1 MCYFFKPNPEIM
13 SDDKSKKVTLDRMQ
27 IDSNDRSEVQ
37 YVAEKFGVSAEE
49 VVAAIKSVGN
59 DREKVYQR
67 LKQAK
72 S

>member
-1 MCYFFKPNPEIM
+1 M
-13 SDDKSKKVTLDRMQ
+13 SDDKSKRGTLDRMQ
-27 IDSNDRSEVQ
+27 IDSNDKSEVQ

-49 VVAAIKSVGN
+49 VVSAIKSVGN